1 MSDNNVGFNAIFGN
15 SGSSG
20 GGGGGVQS
28 VTGLNT
34 DNTDPTNPIVQ
45 ISVDNDTIVG
55 DGTPI
60 SPISTESI
68 FGSFNS
74 LTIQNLVTTN
84 VAQRVQMENTIES
97 NGIRIIGTQN
107 DTIEYTRAGLYQL
120 NFSLQFN
127 HNTGISVDNA
137 YVWLNYNGTTNIN
150 STTRQVIL
158 RPTFPFLVLELSYI
172 VRINNIGDTIN
183 ITWTANST
191 DIELYF
197 QSAGTLAP
205 FPDIPS
211 VIVNSF
217 RI

>member
-1 MSDNNVGFNAIFGN
+1 MSDNSSFNAVFGN
-15 SGSSG
+15 NGSG
-20 GGGGGVQS
+20 GGSGVQS

-34 DNTDPTNPIVQ
+34 DNTDPLNPVVK
-45 ISVDNDTIVG
+45 ISVDNNTIVG
-55 DGTPI
+55 DGTFAVPL
-60 SPISTESI
+60 STQSI
-68 FGSFNS
+68 YGSFNS

-97 NGIRIIGTQN
+97 NGISIIGTQN
-107 DTIEYTRAGLYQL
+107 DTIEYNYAGLYAL

-127 HNTGISVDNA
+127 HTTAISVDNA
-137 YVWLNYNGTTNIN
+137 YVWLNYNGSNIN

-172 VRINNIGDTIN
+172 VRINNNGDTIA
-183 ITWTANST
+183 ISWTANST

-197 QSAGTLAP
+197 QSGGTLAP

-217 RI
+217 RIQ

>member
-1 MSDNNVGFNAIFGN
+1 MGWS
-15 SGSSG
+15 SSKTSSG
-20 GGGGGVQS
+20 GGSGGVQS

-34 DNTDPTNPIVQ
+34 QNFDPANPVVQ
-45 ISVDNDTIVG
+45 ISVDNVTIVG
-55 DGTPI
+55 DGTPAV
-60 SPISTESI
+60 PLSTQSI
-68 FGSFNS
+68 YGSFNS
-74 LTIQNLVTTN
+74 TIIQNLAVVN
-84 VAQRVQMENTIES
+84 VGQRIQMENTIES
-97 NGIRIIGTQN
+97 NGISVVGLN
-107 DTIEYTRAGLYQL
+107 SDALLYSDAGLYQL
-120 NFSLQFN
+120 NVSIQFN

-137 YVWLNYNGTTNIN
+137 YVWLNYNGSNIN

-158 RPTFPFLVLELSYI
+158 RPTFPFLVLQLSYI
-172 VRINNIGDTIN
+172 VNILNDGDTIT
-183 ITWTANST
+183 ISWTANST